1 MVFNNKILGSHYI
14 VKERPPYKKDFDD
27 ADICIVGNIR
37 IDDTNE
43 RQLYTPSFTVSETYL
58 KDEKTVRL
66 VDDVKEGNKF
76 HSIDFRKFDMGGAK
90 LDGGD
95 FSFST
100 FDEINMIGVKMKG
113 AILKGAS
120 LCGADLRG
128 ADLSGADLEGADLRF
143 CNLEGAKLD
152 GANLSGAKLDGAFFK
167 AAKLANIKADKKTLN
182 ELEALLQMLDDLVT
196 GKVSIKDIPKE
207 WLSFIDLSKLD
218 LSGVDLTNFDLRLL
232 NTTGVD
238 LSSAT
243 LTPDQ
248 IDGTYM
254 FKSGANSDTVVKVA
268 RGNTAGLDL
277 TSANLINEEIEDQK
291 RKKHLRHVIHK
302 HAREEALQVIEE
314 QKKLLQ
320 NKSEAEAKNNYLK
333 QRPAVKKFLGE
344 NECDGVDLEEKILTM
359 EKNRMMNPESEW
371 DIPRSNPMVN
381 RAVDRVLTDELMWD
395 VKAADY
401 GYKYEKELEEK
412 NLNMERDRELE
423 QIAHEERKADKL
435 HLQQEEDAL
444 LREQEEL
451 AAAAAKELEE
461 QMAKDDDGQAENN
474 NAESDGNADD
484 DINNLVSHQA
494 RQRIRLNVRGTRQHN
509 KA

>member
-1 MVFNNKILGSHYI
+1 MAFNNKILGSHYI

-27 ADICIVGNIR
+27 ADICIAGNIR

-58 KDEKTVRL
+58 KDEKSVRL

-76 HSIDFRKFDMGGAK
+76 HSIDFRKFDLGGAK

-113 AILKGAS
+113 AVLKGAS

-167 AAKLANIKADKKTLN
+167 AAKLANIKADKKTLD
-182 ELEALLQMLDDLVT
+182 ELESLLQMLDDLVT
-196 GKVSIKDIPKE
+196 GKISIKDIPKE
-207 WLSFIDLSKLD
+207 WLSFIDLTKLD
-218 LSGVDLTNFDLRLL
+218 LNGVDLTNFDLRLL

-254 FKSGANSDTVVKVA
+254 FKSGANADTVVKVA

-302 HAREEALQVIEE
+302 HAREEALEAIEI
-314 QKKLLQ
+314 QKKLLKDK
-320 NKSEAEAKNNYLK
+320 NAAEAKNNYLN
-333 QRPAVKKFLGE
+333 QRPPVKKFLGE
-344 NECDGVDLEEKILTM
+344 NECDGIDLEEKILIM

-371 DIPRSNPMVN
+371 DIPRSHPMVN
-381 RAVDRVLTDELMWD
+381 RAIDKIITEDFMSD
-395 VKAADY
+395 IKPADY
-401 GYKYEKELEEK
+401 GYKYEKELEDK

-423 QIAHEERKADKL
+423 QIAHEERKEAKRN
-435 HLQQEEDAL
+435 LQQEEDAML
-444 LREQEEL
+444 
-451 AAAAAKELEE
+451 KELEE
-461 QMAKDDDGQAENN
+461 QSAARELEEQMLKDSENQTENGDVN
-474 NAESDGNADD
+474 NDEDGNTDD